1 MPAKELHTGKGTS
14 AYMEDVYKIQSCH
27 ACGSGCH
34 CQDVAGVFAQE
45 IPYCSLLEGSQAK
58 FLPGLCSK
66 ESFAFVEDLAL
77 LLVCFTFWILL
88 LF

>member
-14 AYMEDVYKIQSCH
+14 TYMEGVYKTQSCYT
-27 ACGSGCH
+27 CGSGCH

-45 IPYCSLLEGSQAK
+45 IPHCSLLKGSQEK
-58 FLPGLCSK
+58 FFPGLGSK
-66 ESFAFVEDLAL
+66 ESFASIDNLAL